1 MVNESMLFYGDNL
14 DILRDHIQDD
24 SIDLIYLDPPFNSKA
39 DYNILYKEPD
49 GSQSKAQ
56 ITAFGDTWHWTEET
70 ERTFQ
75 EIVDTSTADII
86 DMMSA
91 FRSFIRANDMM
102 AYLTMMCIRLIEL
115 RRVLKNTGSIYLHCD
130 PTASHYLKILMD
142 AIFGSENFRNEII
155 WCYKSRHFS
164 KKHFGRKHD
173 VILFYSKTTD
183 YVFNWQDVLRPLSA
197 NTIAKSR
204 YEDEIGRYRLVGR
217 GIKGSPIQSA
227 KDVDPKWEISNPELV
242 KRDYLREGVPIE
254 DYWQIDILNQ
264 VSKERLG
271 YPTQKPEA
279 LLEKIIKA
287 SSNEGDVVLDPFCGC
302 GTAISVAQHL
312 NRNWIGIDVTHLA
325 MNLIKRRMKNQYN
338 LEAGKDYK
346 VIGEPRDLSG
356 AKALASQNR
365 YQFQW
370 WALSLIDARPYGDKK
385 KGADTGIDGFI
396 HFNENNDIVKK
407 VIVQVK
413 SGNTSV
419 KDIRDLGHVVD
430 REKAVIGI
438 FITLEFP
445 TRPMKEESAKAGIYT
460 FPLNNQKI
468 PKIQILTI
476 EEILNGKSPQVPV
489 SYRESSFKKA
499 ETKPKENLRLFDE

>member
-1 MVNESMLFYGDNL
+1 MTKNNLFYGDNL
-14 DILRDHIQDD
+14 DILRNHIQDN

-75 EIVDTSTADII
+75 EIIDVAPGKIV
-86 DMMSA
+86 DMMNA
-91 FRSFIRANDMM
+91 FKGFIGANDIM

-115 RRVLKNTGSIYLHCD
+115 RRALKDTGSIYLHCD

-142 AIFGSENFRNEII
+142 AIFKEKNFRNEIVWWYETGGI
-155 WCYKSRHFS
+155 PRNDFA
-164 KKHFGRKHD
+164 RKHD
-173 VILFYSKTTD
+173 VILRYSKSDNYFFDATSVMEKRSD
-183 YVFNWQDVLRPLSA
+183 EVLRR
-197 NTIAKSR
+197 IASGTPGATR
-204 YEDEIGRYRLVGR
+204 SEGEYRHP
-217 GIKGSPIQSA
+217 S
-227 KDVDPKWEISNPELV
+227 DVWKIPAINAMA
-242 KRDYLREGVPIE
+242 
-254 DYWQIDILNQ
+254 
-264 VSKERLG
+264 KERLG

-302 GTAISVAQHL
+302 GTALSVAQHL
-312 NRNWIGIDVTHLA
+312 NRNWIGIDITHLA
-325 MNLIKRRMKNQYN
+325 INLIKWRMKNQYN

-346 VIGEPRDLSG
+346 VIGEPQDLSG

-396 HFNENNDIVKK
+396 HFNENNNIVKK

-438 FITLEFP
+438 FITLGSP

-460 FPLNNQKI
+460 FPINNQKM

-489 SYRESSFKKA
+489 SYREPSFKKA
-499 ETKPKENLRLFDE
+499 ETKPKENLKLFDE